1 MPEGKTEEVADRLH
15 SAAIHLLRRAAEE
28 DREAGVSRAR
38 LSALS
43 VVVFRGPLT
52 LGELATAEG
61 VRSATMTGIV
71 NGLERDGL
79 VRRRPHG
86 RDRRAVQVEATAAGR
101 RLLERAQARRL
112 DLVASKLGDLCEADL
127 EVLARAADLLEERF
141 SPRPGNGV
149 LRLLAG
155 TRRARSA
162 RRRP

>member
-1 MPEGKTEEVADRLH
+1 MPPRKTEIADRLH

-28 DREAGVSRAR
+28 DRAAGLSRAR

-52 LGELATAEG
+52 LGELAAAEG

-86 RDRRAVQVEATAAGR
+86 TDRRAVSIQATPAGR
-101 RLLERAQARRL
+101 RVLEQARIRRIE
-112 DLVASKLGDLCEADL
+112 LVSARLGDLSDEEL
-127 EVLARAADLLEERF
+127 EVLARAAELLDERF
-141 SPRPGNGV
+141 SAPHG
-149 LRLLAG
+149 
-155 TRRARSA
+155 
-162 RRRP
+162 

>member
-1 MPEGKTEEVADRLH
+1 MPESKTEVVADRLH

-52 LGELATAEG
+52 LGELASAEG

-86 RDRRAVQVEATAAGR
+86 SDRRAVQIEATASGR
-101 RLLERAQARRL
+101 RLLERARARRL
-112 DLVASKLGDLCEADL
+112 ELVASKLDAVSEAELD
-127 EVLARAADLLEERF
+127 VLARAAELLEERF
-141 SPRPGNGV
+141 ALPPR
-149 LRLLAG
+149 
-155 TRRARSA
+155 
-162 RRRP
+162 

>member
-1 MPEGKTEEVADRLH
+1 MEERKTEVADRLH

-28 DREAGVSRAR
+28 DRAAGVSRAR

-52 LGELATAEG
+52 LGELASAEG

-86 RDRRAVQVEATAAGR
+86 SDRRAVNIEATAAGR
-101 RLLERAQARRL
+101 HLLDGARTRRIGR
-112 DLVASKLGDLCEADL
+112 VASQLDDLSVDDL
-127 EVLARAADLLEERF
+127 EVLARAAELLEQRF
-141 SPRPGNGV
+141 APP
-149 LRLLAG
+149 
-155 TRRARSA
+155 
-162 RRRP
+162 

>member
-1 MPEGKTEEVADRLH
+1 MPPDKTVVADRLH

-28 DREAGVSRAR
+28 DKAADLSRAR

-52 LGELATAEG
+52 LGRLAAAEG

-86 RDRRAVQVEATAAGR
+86 TDRRAVQVEATAAGR
-101 RLLERAQARRL
+101 RLLSRARERRIGLVAARL
-112 DLVASKLGDLCEADL
+112 DDLSGGDLELLDQ
-127 EVLARAADLLEERF
+127 AATLLEERF
-141 SPRPGNGV
+141 QI
-149 LRLLAG
+149 
-155 TRRARSA
+155 RR
-162 RRRP
+162 

>member
-1 MPEGKTEEVADRLH
+1 MPGDKTEDVADRLH

-28 DREAGVSRAR
+28 DRGDGLSRAR

-52 LGELATAEG
+52 LGELAAAEG

-86 RDRRAVQVEATAAGR
+86 SDRRAVQVEATASGR
-101 RLLERAQARRL
+101 RLLERARAQRIA
-112 DLVASKLGDLCEADL
+112 LVASKLGDLSQAELDL
-127 EVLARAADLLEERF
+127 LDRAAELLEERF
-141 SPRPGNGV
+141 
-149 LRLLAG
+149 RL
-155 TRRARSA
+155 
-162 RRRP
+162 RRP

>member
-1 MPEGKTEEVADRLH
+1 MPKSKTEEVADRLH

-28 DREAGVSRAR
+28 DRGAGVSRAR

-52 LGELATAEG
+52 LGELASAEG

-86 RDRRAVQVEATAAGR
+86 SDRRAVQIEATAAGR
-101 RLLERAQARRL
+101 RLLERARTRRIGV
-112 DLVASKLGDLCEADL
+112 VASKLDDLSDGELA
-127 EVLARAADLLEERF
+127 VLGRAAELLEQRF
-141 SPRPGNGV
+141 APRP
-149 LRLLAG
+149 
-155 TRRARSA
+155 RAH
-162 RRRP
+162 